1 MPART
6 ARPTSRASRA
16 RRGAT
21 VAPLLGTLAA
31 LGLAGPAGAQ
41 APAVPCADADVA
53 ATATNA
59 PVVRAAVLCL
69 VNNERVVRGVAPL
82 AQHPALELAAQ
93 RHSDDMLARG
103 YFDHTAPPPAPH
115 GASIAD
121 RAAAAGYA
129 PWTRL
134 GENIAM
140 GNDTARRTVLQWLR
154 SPGHCVNMLR
164 SSYTELG
171 VGVATGPRA
180 GSMWPPVWTQSFGAR
195 TSTTITPESQAAI
208 DACNARSFADLVTPE
223 GAGTTAPDAGAPGT
237 GGPAPTPGTGGSAAT
252 PGAASGGDAGA
263 GASTPPRVRVTSKL
277 RRLSG
282 GRYRIT
288 GRVTPRGTTK
298 RVRVRLARGSRSRSV
313 RVTVR
318 ASGAY
323 RATLR
328 APAGR
333 GRVRVTVVTVR

>member
-1 MPART
+1 MVLRI
-6 ARPTSRASRA
+6 ARPTSRPAGRA
-16 RRGAT
+16 
-21 VAPLLGTLAA
+21 AA
-31 LGLAGPAGAQ
+31 LGVVLGLALAGPAAAQ
-41 APAVPCADADVA
+41 GTPSGCADADLP
-53 ATATNA
+53 ATSANV
-59 PVVRAAVLCL
+59 PQLRAAVLCL
-69 VNNERVVRGVAPL
+69 VNNERVARGVAPL
-82 AQHPALELAAQ
+82 AQHPALELGAQ
-93 RHSDDMLARG
+93 RHSDDMLARR
-103 YFDHTAPPPAPH
+103 YFDHTAPAPAPH
-115 GASIAD
+115 GATIAD

-164 SSYTELG
+164 SSSTELG
-171 VGVATGPRA
+171 VGIATGPRA

-195 TSTTITPESQAAI
+195 TPTTITPASQAAI
-208 DACNARSFADLVTPE
+208 DGCNARSFSDLVTPE
-223 GAGTTAPDAGAPGT
+223 GAGTT
-237 GGPAPTPGTGGSAAT
+237 T
-252 PGAASGGDAGA
+252 PGAGTSGSDTTPGA
-263 GASTPPRVRVTSKL
+263 GGSSAAPGAGSGTPPRVRVTSKL

-288 GRVTPRGTTK
+288 GRVTPRGATK
-298 RVRVRLARGSRSRSV
+298 RVRVRLARGTRSRSA
-313 RVTVR
+313 RVAVR